1 MSKKSYLM
9 SLLTTMMVAMLSVG
23 FVSCGGDDDEDNGS
37 MNGDELVTKL
47 QGKWEFYGGKETVMG
62 TTITMDKSTLNEIK
76 SMMSSATGQR
86 VYFWDETLDFNSYQV
101 NGIKYSLKGNQLIMD
116 GMELFEGFTIS
127 IKTINSTTLILHEVI
142 SMEGIDIVADIEYHK
157 ESTNNT
163 ENNNPDEHSGNGNTT
178 ESTEYIATEQVKT
191 ITIKMISYN
200 EMNSNSVSS
209 EECLVH
215 KDFYYKHTLC
225 VVKGIYSS
233 AVAIC
238 INSYHGQG
246 DGWTRQNHCSVIRD
260 YGSVSSIKD
269 IIDKTSFKFDD
280 IYSYSFYDGN
290 GNYYGSHT
298 PFNPRHGY
306 EVAFYT
312 GSSNDFKWLR
322 VFVKNYTMDSND
334 VLTSVTLEYQ
344 LY

>member
-1 MSKKSYLM
+1 MSKKYYFM
-9 SLLTTMMVAMLSVG
+9 SLLTTMMVTLLSVG
-23 FVSCGGDDDEDNGS
+23 FVSCGGDDEDENGIV
-37 MNGDELVTKL
+37 NGDDLVTKL

-86 VYFWDETLDFNSYQV
+86 VYFWDETLNFNGYQV
-101 NGIKYSLKGNQLIMD
+101 NGIKYSLKGSQLIMD
-116 GMELFEGFTIS
+116 GMDLMEGFTIT
-127 IKTINSTTLILHEVI
+127 IKTINSTTLVLHEVI

-163 ENNNPDEHSGNGNTT
+163 ENNNPEGNNK
-178 ESTEYIATEQVKT
+178 ESSEYIATNQVKT
-191 ITIKMISYN
+191 VTIKMISST

-209 EECLVH
+209 GECLVY

-225 VVKGIYSS
+225 VVKGIYVN

-246 DGWTRQNHCSVIRD
+246 GGWNHLNHCSVIRD
-260 YGSVSSIKD
+260 VGVVSSIKE
-269 IIDKTSFKFDD
+269 IDTKSSFKYDT
-280 IYSYSFYDGN
+280 YRYSFLDGN
-290 GNYYGSHT
+290 NKTYGNHT
-298 PFNPRHGY
+298 PFNPGHGY

-312 GSSNDFKWLR
+312 GATNDFKWLR
-322 VFVKNYTMDSND
+322 IFVKDYTVDSND